1 MSRFYHIEYFT
12 ALGPSADRNQLY
24 MLMELCDISVSDLVT
39 SLKKMATQMGMTGE
53 GAGRLTEFEIAY
65 IIKETNNALV
75 WLHRYDQC

>member
-1 MSRFYHIEYFT
+1 
-12 ALGPSADRNQLY
+12 
-24 MLMELCDISVSDLVT
+24 MLMELCDISVSELVT

-75 WLHRYDQC
+75 WLHRYDQCVPKFFVWFFKPGRTEVDW